1 MSQAGVDVSAFQSHI
16 LRSASM
22 QAAIAAGEDVDLV
35 LQRASV
41 SLKVFK
47 VFYQLPIGGQSEG
60 GVESLDGAAASKLL
74 LGLQQPVSAEPSDAA
89 DDPLCIEDG

>member
-1 MSQAGVDVSAFQSHI
+1 MDV
-16 LRSASM
+16 
-22 QAAIAAGEDVDLV
+22 V

-60 GVESLDGAAASKLL
+60 GLESLDGAAASKLL
-74 LGLQQPVSAEPSDAA
+74 LGLRRSVAPEQAA
-89 DDPLCIEDG
+89 PTAAPLCIEDG